1 MPQLGQ
7 HPNLPNVTIPRN
19 TRPEFSRAPSTLA
32 VNMAVEPESRLVKK
46 LSEDEQW
53 FIYNV
58 GPWHY
63 NQAMGSMGTFVI
75 PALEKEFVL
84 GDKGSEHE
92 FSAAVLQVP
101 IPGMPNET
109 YPGERKATR
118 DYFAPNADEPGR
130 KFAEAICDAG
140 RGEKDLMK
148 RGIFISQIAER
159 YTVTDDE
166 GNKTQ
171 RWRAPSR
178 PDKNAPEEQRENYKK
193 FCGQVKA
200 AQQRLKERCE
210 YLCTEGNAFAAQK
223 QDFNLTSYHYD
234 AARFLKKTTAQCPW
248 LDGSREGTQKE
259 PCPACGEPIKPP
271 ARLEMVKGELTF
283 IPGIRICPSCKE
295 QVVSDEV
302 KEASLKHMRE
312 KKVA

>member
-1 MPQLGQ
+1 MPQLG
-7 HPNLPNVTIPRN
+7 NLPNITIPRN
-19 TRPEFSRAPSTLA
+19 TRPEYSRAPSTLA
-32 VNMAVEPESRLVKK
+32 VNMSVEPESRLVKK
-46 LSEDEQW
+46 LSEQEQW

-58 GPWHY
+58 GPWRY
-63 NQAMGSMGTFVI
+63 NQAMGSMGTYVI
-75 PALEKEFVL
+75 PALEKELVL
-84 GDKGSEHE
+84 NDKGSENE
-92 FSAAVLQVP
+92 FAAAVLQVP

-118 DYFAPNADEPGR
+118 DYFAPNTEEPGK

-148 RGIFISQIAER
+148 RGIFISQIAEQ
-159 YTVTDDE
+159 YTHVDE
-166 GNKTQ
+166 DGVKTQ

-178 PDKNAPEEQRENYKK
+178 PEKNAPQDDYKK

-200 AQQRLKERCE
+200 AQQRLRERCE

-223 QDFNLTSYHYD
+223 QDFNLTTYHYD
-234 AARFLKKTTAQCPW
+234 AARFLRKTTAQCPW

-259 PCPACGEPIKPP
+259 PCPACGEPIKPV
-271 ARLEMVKGELTF
+271 ARLDNGVF
-283 IPGIRICPSCKE
+283 VPGIRICPSCKE